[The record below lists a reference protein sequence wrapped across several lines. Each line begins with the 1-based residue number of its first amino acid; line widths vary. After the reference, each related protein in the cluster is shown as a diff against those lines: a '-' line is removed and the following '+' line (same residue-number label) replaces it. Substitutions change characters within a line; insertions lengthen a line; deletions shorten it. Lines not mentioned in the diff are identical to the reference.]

1 MPMLFGGSLLTFWL
15 IAAVI
20 YRLSLNEALKNFAQ
34 TQIITI
40 TFLLSSIINT
50 LADFVNCTTLNK
62 EDFNVSYLSIQC
74 TNNSNYLFWRN
85 FLIFP
90 SFLFYV
96 ILLPMTAFVYMF
108 KNRMNLFDVNI
119 VAKISFLLQGYKRES
134 YYWWLLF
141 FSNQLFTVILF

>member
-134 YYWWLLF
+134 YYW
-141 FSNQLFTVILF
+141 

>member
-1 MPMLFGGSLLTFWL
+1 MLFGGSLLTFWL

-141 FSNQLFTVILF
+141 FPINYLL

>member
-1 MPMLFGGSLLTFWL
+1 MLFGGSLLTFWL

-134 YYWWLLF
+134 YYW
-141 FSNQLFTVILF
+141 

>member
-1 MPMLFGGSLLTFWL
+1 MLFGGSLLTFWL